1 MGSWKVVK
9 AQAAPWG
16 PLEKAEPAE
25 SVGPVAPR
33 PRPRVTHF
41 LGGVCVLVC
50 PAAPADTVSGPI
62 RRERG
67 FGRCSRRGRNLA
79 LRCLDA
85 PGEGSRAYEK
95 GARPLVPIPI
105 RRSGPACPPRA
116 PAPRRPPAGW
126 GVWAAEPAG
135 PRVACPCGE
144 EAETGHS
151 ACGHAG
157 FRLSLRSGARRL
169 SVPRDCG
176 ARTGPCEPQH
186 RVLRP
191 PGRRGGRQAGVERR
205 QGRSVPEAPRPRL
218 PHAPPPAP
226 SCHVRP
232 VAPVPASV
240 LAGRV
245 PASVTSRGGCLSQH
259 AGPHPPAPPPRPC
272 DRVFMDYGLDIFQI
286 RSRPQALGLR
296 T

>member
-105 RRSGPACPPRA
+105 PALGTRLPTPSAPRHPAHRPAGESVPQSPQGLGSRARVARRPRRVTPRA
-116 PAPRRPPAGW
+116 AVQVFDCPFA
-126 GVWAAEPAG
+126 
-135 PRVACPCGE
+135 RV
-144 EAETGHS
+144 
-151 ACGHAG
+151 
-157 FRLSLRSGARRL
+157 RRL
-169 SVPRDCG
+169 SVSRDCG

-191 PGRRGGRQAGVERR
+191 PGRPPRRPAGGGRAAAGA
-205 QGRSVPEAPRPRL
+205 SVPEAPRPRL
-218 PHAPPPAP
+218 PQPLPQPLLVTCVPSLRSLPP
-226 SCHVRP
+226 S
-232 VAPVPASV
+232 
-240 LAGRV
+240 
-245 PASVTSRGGCLSQH
+245 SRAVS
-259 AGPHPPAPPPRPC
+259 PR
-272 DRVFMDYGLDIFQI
+272 L
-286 RSRPQALGLR
+286 
-296 T
+296 